1 MGNLFHIILVQ
12 PILNLLILIYN
23 ILPWPD
29 IGLATII
36 LTVII
41 RLILAPF
48 FHKST
53 KQQIMIN
60 RLQPAI
66 QKIQKEY
73 KDDKEKLAKA
83 QLELYKKNKVNPF
96 GNLAITLIQLPIML
110 AVYRVFLLGFGPE
123 IIQNNL
129 YSFIS
134 QPQTINTLFLG
145 FINLNKANI
154 FMAILA
160 AVVQYLSTKLT
171 MSSLK
176 QSKRHQKDQSP
187 NQKMA
192 NALQKQMI
200 FLGPVMTFII
210 LVGLPSILGLYWI
223 ATTLFSI
230 AQQWYVLKHF
240 HFEEIELE

>member
-1 MGNLFHIILVQ
+1 MGKLFHVILVQ

-41 RLILAPF
+41 RLILAPLF
-48 FHKST
+48 NKST
-53 KQQIMIN
+53 KQQIMMN
-60 RLQPAI
+60 RLQPLI
-66 QKIQKEY
+66 QKIQKQY

-83 QLELYKKNKVNPF
+83 QLELYRKHKVSPF

-110 AVYRVFLLGFGPE
+110 AVYRVFLLGFGPD

-145 FINLNKANI
+145 FINLNKANV
-154 FMAILA
+154 FMALLA
-160 AVVQYLSTKLT
+160 AAVQYLSTKLS
-171 MSSLK
+171 MSSLR
-176 QSKRHQKDQSP
+176 QSQQQKNNQNPS
-187 NQKMA
+187 QKMA
-192 NALQKQMI
+192 NALQKQMV
-200 FLGPVMTFII
+200 FLGPIMTFVI
-210 LVGLPSILGLYWI
+210 LVGLPSILGLYWV
-223 ATTLFSI
+223 ATTLFSV
-230 AQQWYVLKHF
+230 AQQWYILKNF
-240 HFEEIELE
+240 KFEEVELE

>member
-1 MGNLFHIILVQ
+1 MGKLFHLILVQ

-41 RLILAPF
+41 RLILAPLF
-48 FHKST
+48 NKST
-53 KQQIMIN
+53 KQQIMMN
-60 RLQPAI
+60 RLQPLI
-66 QKIQKEY
+66 QKIQKQY

-83 QLELYKKNKVNPF
+83 QLELYRKYKVSPF

-110 AVYRVFLLGFGPE
+110 AVYRVFLLGFGPD

-145 FINLNKANI
+145 FINLNKANV
-154 FMAILA
+154 FMALLA
-160 AVVQYLSTKLT
+160 AAVQYLSTKLS
-171 MSSLK
+171 MSSLR
-176 QSKRHQKDQSP
+176 QSQQQKNNQNPS
-187 NQKMA
+187 QKMA
-192 NALQKQMI
+192 NALQKQMV
-200 FLGPVMTFII
+200 FLGPIMTFVI
-210 LVGLPSILGLYWI
+210 LVGLPSILGLYWVT
-223 ATTLFSI
+223 TTLFSV
-230 AQQWYVLKHF
+230 AQQWYILKNF
-240 HFEEIELE
+240 QFEEVELE